1 MYLALYRKYRPRTFK
16 DVISQQHITTT
27 LTNQLKTGQVAH
39 AYLFTGSRGTGKTS
53 CAKILAKAVNCLHP
67 VDGNPC
73 LECEACRLIDEGAS
87 DIYEIDAASNNG
99 VDDVRALRDEVM
111 YAPINC
117 KYRVYI
123 IDEVHMLSI
132 AAFNA
137 LLKTIEEPPEHV
149 VFILATTEIHKVP
162 ATILSRCQRFE
173 FRRIDPDDS
182 AKRLMWVAEQEKVTL
197 HEDAACLISRISDGG
212 MRDALSLLDQCI
224 SVSGDVTVQVVREC
238 AGVAGKEHL
247 FAFTDAVLEKNP
259 AAALG
264 IIDGLYQQSKDLSRL
279 TQELIEHYRTLMLL
293 SVTPDSRLIRAL
305 PDELAQYR
313 AQLNGGYTLE
323 LIMRCLDILTVC
335 LEQMGGSRQRK
346 ILAEMTAIR
355 LCTPKL
361 DTDVKSLTIRMDS
374 LEAFVKKAM
383 DGQIPANPQ
392 YERQITAET
401 PPAAPVQPADRE
413 IPPAE
418 AVTAAEPME
427 EVPPPAEPI
436 AEAPDMLRPVAQWAE
451 IIDSLPAFLAGLIE
465 NSEGFYS
472 GDAILVKGSPAV
484 KSILSQKDYNAKL
497 GDGIEK
503 ALGRRYPIVLS
514 EDETPAE
521 QTDNRIESFLAFA
534 QEQGVAIK
542 KK

>member
-173 FRRIDPDDS
+173 FRRINPDDS

-197 HEDAACLISRISDGG
+197 HEDAAYLISRISDGG

-224 SVSGDVTVQVVREC
+224 SVSGDVTVQVVKEC

-264 IIDGLYQQSKDLSRL
+264 IIDDLYQQSKDLSRL

-293 SVTPDSRLIRAL
+293 SVTPDSKLIRAL
-305 PDELAQYR
+305 PDELAQYK
-313 AQLNGGYTLE
+313 AQLNNGYTLE
-323 LIMRCLDILTVC
+323 LIMRCLDILTSC

-383 DGQIPANPQ
+383 DGQIPASPQ
-392 YERQITAET
+392 YERQVMAEM
-401 PPAAPVQPADRE
+401 PPVAPAQPADTE

-418 AVTAAEPME
+418 VVTASEPME
-427 EVPPPAEPI
+427 EAPPPAEPA
-436 AEAPDMLRPVAQWAE
+436 AEAPDALQPVAQWVE

-465 NSEGFYS
+465 KSEGFYS

-503 ALGRRYPIVLS
+503 VLGRRYPIVLS

>member
-197 HEDAACLISRISDGG
+197 HEDAAYLISRISDGG

-224 SVSGDVTVQVVREC
+224 SVSGDVTVQVVKEC

-264 IIDGLYQQSKDLSRL
+264 IIDDLYQDRK
-279 TQELIEHYRTLMLL
+279 
-293 SVTPDSRLIRAL
+293 SV
-305 PDELAQYR
+305 
-313 AQLNGGYTLE
+313 
-323 LIMRCLDILTVC
+323 V
-335 LEQMGGSRQRK
+335 
-346 ILAEMTAIR
+346 
-355 LCTPKL
+355 
-361 DTDVKSLTIRMDS
+361 
-374 LEAFVKKAM
+374 
-383 DGQIPANPQ
+383 
-392 YERQITAET
+392 
-401 PPAAPVQPADRE
+401 
-413 IPPAE
+413 
-418 AVTAAEPME
+418 
-427 EVPPPAEPI
+427 
-436 AEAPDMLRPVAQWAE
+436 
-451 IIDSLPAFLAGLIE
+451 
-465 NSEGFYS
+465 
-472 GDAILVKGSPAV
+472 
-484 KSILSQKDYNAKL
+484 
-497 GDGIEK
+497 
-503 ALGRRYPIVLS
+503 
-514 EDETPAE
+514 
-521 QTDNRIESFLAFA
+521 
-534 QEQGVAIK
+534 
-542 KK
+542 